1 VIRRRPPENRRQS
14 AVVCDDDPMV
24 RRIVVAVLER
34 CGYTAIEGTALAS
47 EAVELAEAMQPS
59 VIVLDLSLDEESG
72 LDAIPLF
79 RRVAPGSPIVVYSG
93 AEAMKH
99 HARVAGADVVV
110 DKVSLASLENLEAG
124 IRSLPSG

>member
-1 VIRRRPPENRRQS
+1 MISGRASENRRHES

-47 EAVELAEAMQPS
+47 RRSSWRRRCSPASSCSTCRSTRKAASTPS
-59 VIVLDLSLDEESG
+59 GPAAGRAGV
-72 LDAIPLF
+72 AH
-79 RRVAPGSPIVVYSG
+79 RRLSG

-99 HARVAGADVVV
+99 HARAAGADVVV
-110 DKVSLASLENLEAG
+110 DKVGPANLENLEAG
-124 IRSLPSG
+124 IRSLPGA